1 MLDEF
6 LCVGICI
13 VSGYLIFFCFQKPV
27 EFHPFN
33 VINIDHTTS
42 EILYEMKLH
51 YNTRKVQR
59 WWRSSI
65 ISQKRDDISEEKKQI
80 RLVEII
86 NLQQKQSLENNKNRI
101 NKTYEVLIEG
111 VSKKSDLHY
120 YGRTTHNCVVV
131 FEKNNYKIGDYVNV
145 KINDCSAG
153 TLKGKII

>member
-1 MLDEF
+1 MLNSMLDEF

-13 VSGYLIFFCFQKPV
+13 VSGFLIFFCFQKPV

-65 ISQKRDDISEEKKQI
+65 ISQKRDDISEENLLLQGEIDYIICNSNK
-80 RLVEII
+80 RLY
-86 NLQQKQSLENNKNRI
+86 L
-101 NKTYEVLIEG
+101 
-111 VSKKSDLHY
+111 
-120 YGRTTHNCVVV
+120 C
-131 FEKNNYKIGDYVNV
+131 
-145 KINDCSAG
+145 
-153 TLKGKII
+153 